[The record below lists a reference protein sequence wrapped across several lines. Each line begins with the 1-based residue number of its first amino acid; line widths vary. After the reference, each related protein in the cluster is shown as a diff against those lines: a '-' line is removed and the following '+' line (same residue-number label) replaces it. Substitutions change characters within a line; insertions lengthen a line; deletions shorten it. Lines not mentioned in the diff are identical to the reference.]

1 MILKSKKEFL
11 LLFIAISIS
20 LVLSE
25 EVNGAE
31 SESDE
36 LNLSEET
43 EETLKLLANYYRKNG
58 RFHRGGDSY
67 ESYESY
73 ERGSN
78 SRGGNRLS
86 EVIEDLVEDK
96 LRSKFGK
103 NGRRERKF
111 KDDSEESDER
121 RDRSSDG
128 RKETRYRENKDYRR
142 PPQPKKYGYNDY
154 ANDRDHQ

>member
-20 LVLSE
+20 LVSSE

-31 SESDE
+31 AESEE
-36 LNLSEET
+36 LNLSDET

-58 RFHRGGDSY
+58 RFDRGDDSD
-67 ESYESY
+67 ESY
-73 ERGSN
+73 ER
-78 SRGGNRLS
+78 RGNRLGD
-86 EVIEDLVEDK
+86 VINDLVEDK

-103 NGRRERKF
+103 NDQKKERKF

-121 RDRSSDG
+121 RDRSSDV
-128 RKETRYRENKDYRR
+128 RKETTYRENKDYRK
-142 PPQPKKYGYNDY
+142 PSQPKKYGYNDY
-154 ANDRDHQ
+154 ANNRDYR